1 MSVASVGRAVTSAS
15 VAVDEEKKV
24 NLLLFLLLV
33 FKCRAGQVDCFCCHA
48 PTAVD
53 CYIAFAVAQQ
63 RHVCR
68 LHQPVGGIVLSRS
81 GRG

>member
-1 MSVASVGRAVTSAS
+1 MFVAYVSRAVAPSS
-15 VAVDEEKKV
+15 VVVDEEKKV

-53 CYIAFAVAQQ
+53 CYIAFAVARQ

-68 LHQPVGGIVLSRS
+68 LHQPVGGIILSRS
-81 GRG
+81 GQG